1 MKQILEQEDE
11 DESIIMDAVCLDLY
25 SEYDDLMPDTSPGVE
40 DEEETKKLQ
49 SNPFKKKSVAKH
61 QRYDASSHQ
70 GKNSLLDLINSS
82 SNIRVKTDSPF
93 TTKNKKKRRATT
105 FDSKK
110 LKKTKRNIKKKKQ
123 RSIFNFFS

>member
-70 GKNSLLDLINSS
+70 GKNSLLDLSGPPWQIANSVS
-82 SNIRVKTDSPF
+82 GCFSLNLVIMSVK
-93 TTKNKKKRRATT
+93 NCGC
-105 FDSKK
+105 
-110 LKKTKRNIKKKKQ
+110 
-123 RSIFNFFS
+123 FS